1 MKIGKFTGLGLALGA
16 MLLHGSIARADFT
29 LGYITTG
36 SFNGGPGVYNQ
47 GPLQVTFSP
56 FPQSVTIPTGA
67 TTSLVSFGEFNTNGT
82 TSNTAPIALNPT
94 PFTLSIA
101 QLVPEVGGPVTF
113 AGTLQGTLG
122 SDFSGAFVQFTGPLS
137 RTIGSILYEIVSADN
152 NTPGRV
158 NLAPRSAG
166 GLSTIAGR
174 VTAVPEPASFLLI
187 AMGCPIVIG
196 LVRHGRRMKASM
208 A

>member
-1 MKIGKFTGLGLALGA
+1 MKIGKFSGLGLALGA

-29 LGYITTG
+29 LGYIATG

-47 GPLQVTFSP
+47 GPVQVAFNP
-56 FPQSVTIPTGA
+56 FPQQVTIPTGV
-67 TTSLVSFGEFNTNGT
+67 TTSLVSFGEFSTNGT
-82 TSNTAPIALNPT
+82 TSGTAPITLTST
-94 PFTLSIA
+94 PFTLTIA
-101 QLVPEVGGPVTF
+101 QLLPTIGGPVTF
-113 AGTLQGTLG
+113 TGTLQGTLG

-158 NLAPRSAG
+158 NLAPKTAG

-174 VTAVPEPASFLLI
+174 VTAVPEPASFVLI

-196 LVRHGRRMKASM
+196 LVRQGRRMKASM